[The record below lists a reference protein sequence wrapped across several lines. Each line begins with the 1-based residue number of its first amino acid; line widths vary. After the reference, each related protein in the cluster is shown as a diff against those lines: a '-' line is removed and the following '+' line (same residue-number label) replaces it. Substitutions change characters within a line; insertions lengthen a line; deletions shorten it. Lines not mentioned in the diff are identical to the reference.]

1 MIQSIGRA
9 ARNVNGKAILYA
21 DKITNSMQKAI
32 DITEERRA
40 VQMAYNKKHGITPK
54 GIIKGVRD
62 VLEAGYGDKASRKT
76 ATLQK
81 VAEERA
87 LYQAMTP
94 KQLTKTIT
102 QLENKMYQH
111 SRDLE
116 FEEAAGVRDELER
129 IKELAMMG

>member
-21 DKITNSMQKAI
+21 DKITGSMQKAI
-32 DITEERRA
+32 DITEERREL
-40 VQMAYNKKHGITPK
+40 QIAYNKKHGITPK

-62 VLEAGYGDKASRKT
+62 VLEAGYGDKNSRKT
-76 ATLQK
+76 VALQK
-81 VAEERA
+81 VADERA
-87 LYQAMTP
+87 SYQAMTP

-116 FEEAAGVRDELER
+116 FEEAASVRDELER
-129 IKELAMMG
+129 IKDMTILG